1 MNYEIS
7 RSEIEQNIYKH
18 AQEILDLAKHYRT
31 EKEQLQE
38 IKPLILNVKKKVLLE
53 KQYKVPAENEDISD
67 GITVVLE
74 PDDSYLLCDNDQDDY
89 CAVYIQELQ
98 KMGFI
103 AETCPLLLSN
113 HRINMLEKR
122 ISVLMFQKIIK
133 KEKIH
138 PPAIEKIIEIFID
151 IDTFLRLKIKQY

>member
-1 MNYEIS
+1 
-7 RSEIEQNIYKH
+7 
-18 AQEILDLAKHYRT
+18 
-31 EKEQLQE
+31 
-38 IKPLILNVKKKVLLE
+38 
-53 KQYKVPAENEDISD
+53 
-67 GITVVLE
+67 
-74 PDDSYLLCDNDQDDY
+74 
-89 CAVYIQELQ
+89 
-98 KMGFI
+98 MGFI